1 MTDNKYAVTKSVV
14 LAATLVAG
22 MSGVTRADDSS
33 MSRFG
38 GESYAYFNQPTGN
51 ALADSAWRQSH
62 PNGHTQLELERL
74 TSRSMSF
81 QPAPV
86 LSNVASDP
94 TWRESHPNGLSERE
108 LQALSS
114 GAPTWHQPNQTAT
127 SAFAATDDA
136 ADMPSASR
144 EPFGKRIARFF
155 HATPADQ
162 VKPAN

>member
-1 MTDNKYAVTKSVV
+1 MQRMRDALEARLERSGHRRQVHLSIVRAWLSIHFPVRRGAVMTDNKYAVTKSVV

-62 PNGHTQLELERL
+62 PNAHTQLQLQTL

-81 QPAPV
+81 QPPPPFTHV
-86 LSNVASDP
+86 PP
-94 TWRESHPNGLSERE
+94 TPPL
-108 LQALSS
+108 
-114 GAPTWHQPNQTAT
+114 
-127 SAFAATDDA
+127 
-136 ADMPSASR
+136 
-144 EPFGKRIARFF
+144 
-155 HATPADQ
+155 
-162 VKPAN
+162 